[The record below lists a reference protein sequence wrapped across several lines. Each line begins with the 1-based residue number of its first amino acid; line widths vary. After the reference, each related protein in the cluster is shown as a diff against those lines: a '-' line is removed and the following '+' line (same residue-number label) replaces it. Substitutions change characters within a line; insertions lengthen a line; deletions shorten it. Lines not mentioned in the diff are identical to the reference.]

1 MTCYCFAGIE
11 PSPDRMLQGRL
22 FAYGDTHRYRLGTN
36 HLQLPVNSPFHT
48 ENFTRDGKMTLRS
61 QGGAPNY
68 HPNSF
73 NGPEVCKRAKALAP
87 VIPLSGHAERIDSG
101 NDDNFTQPKL
111 LYNKV
116 MKPDERER
124 LAQNIV
130 AWLKPTT
137 PELQE
142 RAIDMFSKV
151 DEGLGQKLRM
161 GVNDQHLV
169 NL

>member
-1 MTCYCFAGIE
+1 MIISGIE

-36 HLQLPVNSPFHT
+36 HLQLPVNSPFNA
-48 ENFTRDGKMTLRS
+48 ENFARDGKMTLRS

-73 NGPEVCKRAKALAP
+73 HGPEVDKRAKALTP

-111 LYNKV
+111 LYQKV

-124 LAQNIV
+124 MAQNIIT
-130 AWLKPTT
+130 WLKPTK

-142 RAIDMFSKV
+142 RAIEMFSKV
-151 DEGLGQKLRM
+151 DEDLGQKLRI
-161 GVNDQHLV
+161 GVHDKHHVDL
-169 NL
+169 